1 MLKLPL
7 METIR
12 DIAETVPL
20 EGRPEGRLDERLDAA
35 QGLLRSP
42 SRYRLPGVLSLLA
55 GCAFIGAATLL
66 AYVYTKSPLI
76 SANAGKPAAVAKPVA
91 PAGKADFELSSTPN
105 EAVKEAL
112 PVGSESAR

>member
-12 DIAETVPL
+12 DIAAMVQ
-20 EGRPEGRLDERLDAA
+20 PEGRLDERLDAA
-35 QGLLRSP
+35 QDLLQSP
-42 SRYRLPGVLSLLA
+42 ARNRLPGVVPLLA

-66 AYVYTKSPLI
+66 AYVFTQSPAF
-76 SANAGKPAAVAKPVA
+76 SPTSSKPAAVAKPTI
-91 PAGKADFELSSTPN
+91 PSGKADFELSGTPK
-105 EAVKEAL
+105 EAV

>member
-12 DIAETVPL
+12 DISAMVQ
-20 EGRPEGRLDERLDAA
+20 PEGRLDERLDAA
-35 QGLLRSP
+35 QDLLQSP
-42 SRYRLPGVLSLLA
+42 ARNRLPGVVPLLA

-66 AYVYTKSPLI
+66 GYVFTQSPALSPTI
-76 SANAGKPAAVAKPVA
+76 SKPVTAAKPAI
-91 PAGKADFELSSTPN
+91 PAGKADFELSGTPK
-105 EAVKEAL
+105 EAV